1 MGQYQLVERSVPA
14 GFVLDENPIP
24 FELTYEDQHTA
35 LVSEMD
41 WHQNERQK
49 ALVKLNKTAE
59 TLENQ
64 SYNPYP
70 DIVFGLYSGVEF
82 LNSKGDVVL
91 AADSLLEII
100 TLDEDGT
107 GTITTDLPFAV
118 YYVKELAAGNG
129 YYLNGESYEF
139 TLTHEDVTTP
149 VVEIIVGGEDGI
161 PNELMRGAI
170 RITKAVEGDGSLEGF
185 AFRIAGTTINGTPV
199 EIVAETDAN
208 GEIHIPDMP
217 LGEYEVTE
225 LANERTVGYIPAR
238 QANRNRG
245 AGRPRRAC
253 V

>member
-1 MGQYQLVERSVPA
+1 MAVTDIVTPDGTVRAEAGSVVQTLTTGADGRATSGELYLGQYQLVERSVPA

-35 LVSEMD
+35 LVPEMD

-161 PNELMRGAI
+161 PL
-170 RITKAVEGDGSLEGF
+170 SL
-185 AFRIAGTTINGTPV
+185 
-199 EIVAETDAN
+199 
-208 GEIHIPDMP
+208 IHI
-217 LGEYEVTE
+217 
-225 LANERTVGYIPAR
+225 
-238 QANRNRG
+238 
-245 AGRPRRAC
+245 
-253 V
+253 